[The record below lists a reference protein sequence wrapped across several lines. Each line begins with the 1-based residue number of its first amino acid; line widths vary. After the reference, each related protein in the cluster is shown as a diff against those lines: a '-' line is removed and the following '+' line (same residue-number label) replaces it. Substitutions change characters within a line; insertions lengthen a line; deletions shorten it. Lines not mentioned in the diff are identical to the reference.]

1 MTIVQAILLGITY
14 WLAIGNLPFVGLW
27 SLQRPLVCG
36 LPAGSILNH
45 NAIEKAPR
53 ERGLGIA
60 SAVCGELIWVSSG

>member
-36 LPAGSILNH
+36 LVTGCVLGDPVMGAVVGGTINLRTLIEPR
-45 NAIEKAPR
+45 AIS
-53 ERGLGIA
+53 L
-60 SAVCGELIWVSSG
+60 